1 MIVPSVIYLL
11 ESVHVK
17 GNINCAV
24 RNSIVLEFCDLEF
37 IGASVFEFSHGI
49 RQSHAFNFLCMMV
62 FFSDVIKYV
71 KCSDFFIP
79 SYKIRNPWFVDFF
92 RTSYDIIFQNFFFD
106 RLKNLPVFYSHGNEG
121 TGQNQNGA
129 DISVPAFCLNFLM
142 NYDSKDGN
150 HVCNQQSRVSLC
162 RHLNK
167 ISDIVDQG
175 CKTVEKKV

>member
-24 RNSIVLEFCDLEF
+24 RNSIVLEFRDLEF

-92 RTSYDIIFQNFFFD
+92 RTSYDIIFQNFSLIVSRICLFSTAMEMRAHAKIKMVRIFPS
-106 RLKNLPVFYSHGNEG
+106 LFLVFS
-121 TGQNQNGA
+121 
-129 DISVPAFCLNFLM
+129 F
-142 NYDSKDGN
+142 
-150 HVCNQQSRVSLC
+150 
-162 RHLNK
+162 
-167 ISDIVDQG
+167 
-175 CKTVEKKV
+175 

>member
-1 MIVPSVIYLL
+1 MIVPSVLSLL
-11 ESVHVK
+11 ESVHGK

-79 SYKIRNPWFVDFF
+79 SYKIRNPWFVDFSELLM
-92 RTSYDIIFQNFFFD
+92 TSFFKIFSLIVSRICLFSTAMEMRAHAKIKMVRIFPSLF
-106 RLKNLPVFYSHGNEG
+106 LVFS
-121 TGQNQNGA
+121 
-129 DISVPAFCLNFLM
+129 F
-142 NYDSKDGN
+142 
-150 HVCNQQSRVSLC
+150 
-162 RHLNK
+162 
-167 ISDIVDQG
+167 
-175 CKTVEKKV
+175 